1 MILRFLPFVLAGLHA
16 LPAVAE
22 SDRHFSDSLF
32 IAAPPA
38 QVWQVETDLARWPL
52 WDTGLQRAE
61 AATPL
66 HHGVHGTM
74 TDRDGRRSLFVVD
87 AWEPGCSYTVRITL
101 PLGAMYLRR
110 SLQEVPGGTRIHHE
124 VFFKGIS
131 AGFFARMVGRR
142 FRPLL
147 PETMQRLKSLVEAV

>member
-1 MILRFLPFVLAGLHA
+1 MILRILPFVLAGLHA
-16 LPAVAE
+16 LPVLAQ
-22 SDRHFSDSLF
+22 SDRHFGDSLF

-52 WDTGLQRAE
+52 WDTGLLRAE

-66 HHGVHGTM
+66 QQGVRGIM
-74 TDRDGRRSLFVVD
+74 TDRDGRRSRFVVY
-87 AWEPGCSYTVRITL
+87 AWEPGRGYTIRIAL

-131 AGFFARMVGRR
+131 AGLFARMVGRR
-142 FRPLL
+142 FRSLI
-147 PETMQRLKSLVEAV
+147 PETLQRLKALAEAV